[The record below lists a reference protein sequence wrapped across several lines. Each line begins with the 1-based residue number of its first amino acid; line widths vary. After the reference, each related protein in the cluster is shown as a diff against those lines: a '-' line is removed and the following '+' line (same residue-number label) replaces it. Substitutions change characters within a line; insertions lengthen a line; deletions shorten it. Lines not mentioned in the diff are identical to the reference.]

1 MKTKI
6 TVEATGN
13 ARCLKCGVIWRV
25 WHLDQ
30 HRWLWDGR
38 EFETQREAFQAKVK
52 ATAGRRNPLT
62 NWLRICAIVVDVQT
76 DGTSPLRDAA
86 QKEWDAK
93 MKTPDNGPDQ
103 GRRASDSKQP

>member
-1 MKTKI
+1 MSTALTKKQ
-6 TVEATGN
+6 TAGRTPGSL
-13 ARCLKCGVIWRV
+13 RRGVIWRV

-30 HRWLWDGR
+30 HRWLWRGR
-38 EFETQREAFQAKVK
+38 KFETQREAFQAKVK

-62 NWLRICAIVVDVQT
+62 NWLRICAIVVDVRT

-93 MKTPDNGPDQ
+93 MKTPDNN
-103 GRRASDSKQP
+103 ALCKSHEI